1 MKTKNQPTSSFKPA
15 GSRSHWPTWLAALAC
30 LAAGQL
36 WAATVT
42 LYTNDFESFTNVAT
56 SFADTADANPTGLE
70 WAVPDDTALAPTD
83 VGAGVQVINWLT
95 NASGG
100 ANQALLLRPSSEAQ
114 VQLRDARSGTSYQ
127 LDFWTYAVR
136 EPTSDRNM
144 YIILRGEGNDNNG
157 SDYIAYQVNRAAG
170 STLLRFYD
178 GVGPGAGA
186 WINTPVNQTVNQWQH
201 HRMVINPNALTFTL
215 YVDDMVTPVLADVD
229 LSRPD
234 SGVPT
239 QLRILNEGNSAD
251 DGYFAID
258 DIRFTVEGAID
269 LTTTFTDGFEGYAA
283 RATTADDANP
293 QGPWI
298 TTELDGTG
306 AGVSR
311 NLAKVQVVTEATT
324 GVMPRSGTKCLKVE
338 GGQRAGASIA
348 WGLPPQ
354 SDVQITWWARV
365 PASVDGTTAVYLRMS
380 LYGIE
385 DLNAMKGD
393 CALLGY
399 GSRDATIG
407 DATSLL
413 IFPPS
418 PTGGGWV
425 DTTLDYTPEVWEQYR
440 LITHTAI
447 NAYTLIKDPSSASPT
462 VVVDRG
468 TFGGNTTP
476 VPTNTSPILIAAW
489 SSSNGSGHP
498 AAYIDDIE
506 IKSLVS
512 DVKPF
517 GEPYSITNYGTRF
530 TNYTILNANA
540 PVGKPIVD
548 PRDNTTILCA
558 VDAGPTAG
566 GGIYRAVKVASG
578 NWSIDP
584 TPIVGGLDRPS
595 GLAMEANG
603 TLWWTHD
610 YNNDYTRSVARLKWP
625 WASSTVETIIA
636 DVGPDVT
643 ETDDDAIDVT
653 IAPSAFSGSL
663 GQPGMIVVADRGV
676 DGNANQAVYVIDPAT
691 TVLSQTNYNNFLVN
705 PTPDALG
712 LGDLTAITA
721 LGANEMATVSVDGY
735 LVAIDANGGQRF
747 INAFNLWPFGGSA
760 NGTALAVDPVSS
772 KIWAADDLK
781 DEIWSIDSST
791 GADVREIGFPL
802 MDPLRTDRQI
812 DIHDPGMAFA
822 PDGSFLVVSDT
833 SSITGGRLIIFH
845 NEPFAMPS
853 FSITSVTPATQGYQ
867 LNWASAGAATYNV
880 ERSLNVATAAS
891 FQTIATNLSVPQFTD
906 TTAPAGG
913 AFYRVLAKPVI
924 LP

>member
-1 MKTKNQPTSSFKPA
+1 MKKKNLFTSTVNPA
-15 GSRSHWPTWLAALAC
+15 GLFGHLPLWLAALAC
-30 LAAGQL
+30 LAASQL

-42 LYTNDFESFTNVAT
+42 IYTNDFEAYTNVAT
-56 SFADTADANPTGLE
+56 SLSDTNDANPTGLE
-70 WAVPDDTALAPTD
+70 WAVSDDTALAPTD

-136 EPTSDRNM
+136 QPTSDRNM
-144 YIILRGEGNDNNG
+144 YLILRGEGNDNNG
-157 SDYIAYQVNRAAG
+157 SDILAYQVHRATG
-170 STLLRFYD
+170 STLLDYYD
-178 GVGPGAGA
+178 GVGGAA
-186 WINTPVNQTVNQWQH
+186 WVSTTANQVPDQWQH
-201 HRMVINPNALTFTL
+201 HRLVINPTALTFTL
-215 YVDDMVTPVLADVD
+215 YVDDMVTPVLAGADI
-229 LSRPD
+229 SRPD

-239 QLRILNEGNSAD
+239 QLLIRNEGNSAD

-258 DIRFTVEGAID
+258 DISFTVEGSID

-283 RATTADDANP
+283 RTTTTDDANP
-293 QGPWI
+293 QGPWV
-298 TTELDGTG
+298 TTECDGTG
-306 AGVSR
+306 SGKSI
-311 NLAKVQVVTEATT
+311 NPAKVQVVTEATT
-324 GVMPRSGTKCLKVE
+324 GVAPRSGTKCLKVE
-338 GGQRAGASIA
+338 GGQRAGATIA
-348 WGLPPQ
+348 WGIPPQ

-365 PASVDGTTAVYLRMS
+365 PTSVTGAQALYLRMS
-380 LYGIE
+380 LYGVE
-385 DLNAMKGD
+385 DGNSYKGD

-399 GSRDATIG
+399 GSRQSGIG

-418 PTGGGWV
+418 ATGGGWV

-447 NAYTLIKDPSSASPT
+447 NAYTLIKDPNSASPT
-462 VVVDRG
+462 VLVDRG
-468 TFGGNTTP
+468 TLGGNTYNP
-476 VPTNTSPILIAAW
+476 MATNTSPILIAAW

-512 DVKPF
+512 NVKPF

-530 TNYTILNANA
+530 TNYTILNASA

-558 VDAGPTAG
+558 VDAVPGAG

-610 YNNDYTRSVARLKWP
+610 YNPDVTRSVARLKWP

-636 DVGPDVT
+636 DVGPDVVG
-643 ETDDDAIDVT
+643 TDDDAIDLT
-653 IAPSAFSGSL
+653 IAPSAFNGSI

-676 DGNANQAVYVIDPAT
+676 DTNTLQAVYLIDPAT
-691 TVLSQTNYNNFLVN
+691 TVLSQTNYDKFLVN

-721 LGANEMATVSVDGY
+721 LGTTEVATLSVDGY
-735 LVAIDANGGQRF
+735 LVAIDANGSQRF

-760 NGTALAVDPVSS
+760 NGTALAVDPLSG

-791 GADVREIGFPL
+791 GVDVRELGFPL

-867 LNWASAGAATYNV
+867 LNWASAGAAKYNV
-880 ERSLNVATAAS
+880 ERSLNVAVPGS

-913 AFYRVLAKPVI
+913 AFYRVVAKPVTI
-924 LP
+924 P

>member
-1 MKTKNQPTSSFKPA
+1 MKTKNLFASIVNHA
-15 GSRSHWPTWLAALAC
+15 GLFGHLSLWLAALAC
-30 LAAGQL
+30 LAASQL

-42 LYTNDFESFTNVAT
+42 IYTNDFEAYTDVAT
-56 SFADTADANPTGLE
+56 GVSDANDADPTGVE
-70 WAVPDDTALAPTD
+70 WVITDDISISTPTD
-83 VGAGVQVINWLT
+83 AGAGVQVQTWLKH
-95 NASGG
+95 GG
-100 ANQALLLRPSSEAQ
+100 DKALLVRGGTEAGIYLRG
-114 VQLRDARSGTSYQ
+114 ARSGSQYT
-127 LDFWTYAVR
+127 LDFWLYVHKGTG
-136 EPTSDRNM
+136 DRNFRFG
-144 YIILRGEGNDNNG
+144 LQGEGADLNG
-157 SDYIAYQVNRAAG
+157 VAG
-170 STLLRFYD
+170 GSGTDFLAWSSVQSASSLIRYYD
-178 GVGPGAGA
+178 GVANGNAGFWA
-186 WINTPVNQTVNQWQH
+186 MTNLSAFHTEDTWQH
-201 HRMVINPNALTFTL
+201 HRIVTYPGTL
-215 YVDDMVTPVLADVD
+215 AMCMYIDDMVTPVITNAD
-229 LSRPD
+229 LSRCE
-234 SGVPT
+234 VAMPT
-239 QLRILNEGNSAD
+239 FFRLVHEGNSMD
-251 DGYFAID
+251 GSDGYYAID
-258 DIRFTVEGAID
+258 DISFTVEDSRD
-269 LTTTFTDGFEGYAA
+269 LTTTFTDGFENYTA
-283 RATTADDANP
+283 RVNADDDADP
-293 QGPWI
+293 LAPWI
-298 TTELDGTG
+298 TTETDSP
-306 AGVSR
+306 GVGR
-311 NLAKVQVVTEATT
+311 ALAPAKVQVVDEATT
-324 GVMPRSGTKCLKVE
+324 GVKPRSGTKCLKLE
-338 GGQRAGASIA
+338 GGPRAGVTIA
-348 WGLPPQ
+348 WGVPPQ

-365 PASVDGTTAVYLRMS
+365 PASVGGTVATYLRMS
-380 LYGIE
+380 LYGAE
-385 DLNAMKGD
+385 NNNTLTAGD
-393 CALLGY
+393 SALLGY

-407 DATSLL
+407 DETSLTYYVT
-413 IFPPS
+413 S
-418 PTGGGWV
+418 W
-425 DTTLDYTPEVWEQYR
+425 LDSGINYTPDTWEEYR
-440 LITHTAI
+440 LTTHTAQGR
-447 NAYTLIKDPSSASPT
+447 YTIIKNPSSANPE
-462 VVVDRG
+462 VIVDRAALIG
-468 TFGGNTTP
+468 TSITDWFP
-476 VPTNTSPILIAAW
+476 SFMAAW

-498 AAYIDDIE
+498 PVYVDDIE

-512 DVKPF
+512 IAEPF

-625 WASSTVETIIA
+625 WASSTVETIIL
-636 DVGPDVT
+636 DVGPDQLG
-643 ETDDDAIDVT
+643 TDDDAIDLT
-653 IAPSAFSGSL
+653 IAPPAFTGAI

-676 DGNANQAVYVIDPAT
+676 DTNTLQAVYVIDPAT
-691 TVLSQTNYNNFLVN
+691 TLLSQTNYDKFLVN
-705 PTPDALG
+705 PTPDGLG
-712 LGDLTAITA
+712 FGDLTAITA
-721 LGANEMATVSVDGY
+721 LGSTEVATLSVDGY

-760 NGTALAVDPVSS
+760 NGTALAVDPLSG

-791 GADVREIGFPL
+791 GTDVREIGFPL
-802 MDPLRTDRQI
+802 TDLLRTDRQI

-867 LNWASAGAATYNV
+867 LNWASAGAAKYNV
-880 ERSLNVATAAS
+880 ERSLNVAVPGS

-913 AFYRVLAKPVI
+913 AFYRVVAKPVTI
-924 LP
+924 P